1 MINKIWAKR
10 ILASLLFIICCGTT
24 GDLPAMAGHEYTRPC
39 DTPHSPSKP
48 EKSIQTRLLIEAPPQ
63 LVWQT
68 LTNYADI
75 KNVLPGYEKST
86 VLKASGS
93 LKTVDIRMKVS
104 AFLPAYHYQVQ
115 MKEDVPSLSL
125 YIRRISGDFKS
136 LNANYKLVSQNNGTR
151 TLLVY
156 NLNLDTGMN
165 LPGTQAIIRSNTEKS
180 MKALE
185 THILQ
190 EARKSLIGQR

>member
-1 MINKIWAKR
+1 
-10 ILASLLFIICCGTT
+10 
-24 GDLPAMAGHEYTRPC
+24 MAGHEYTRPC
-39 DTPHSPSKP
+39 DTPHSASKA

-68 LTNYADI
+68 LTDYADI
-75 KNVLPGYEKST
+75 KNILPGYEKST
-86 VLKASGS
+86 VLKANGS

-115 MKEDVPSLSL
+115 MKENAPNYSL

-136 LNANYKLVSQNNGTR
+136 LNADYKLVSQNNGTR

>member
-1 MINKIWAKR
+1 MINKIWAKK

>member
-1 MINKIWAKR
+1 M
-10 ILASLLFIICCGTT
+10 ASLLFIICCGTA
-24 GDLPAMAGHEYTRPC
+24 GELPAMAGHEYTRPC
-39 DTPHSPSKP
+39 DTPHSASKA

-68 LTNYADI
+68 LTDYADI
-75 KNVLPGYEKST
+75 KNILPGYEKST
-86 VLKASGS
+86 VLKANGS

-115 MKEDVPSLSL
+115 MKENAPNYSL

-136 LNANYKLVSQNNGTR
+136 LNADYKLVSQNNGTR